1 MRSAESSIFPVIA
14 AKTESS
20 QNWIAVKPSVPFVLA
35 TVSLTYT
42 HPFAPMLFNM
52 FIPLSPMIFMLFV
65 KLKFRGYS
73 SGKFGL

>member
-20 QNWIAVKPSVPFVLA
+20 QNWIAVKPSVPLVRA

-42 HPFAPMLFNM
+42 QPLAPMLFKI
-52 FIPLSPMIFMLFV
+52 FIPDSPMIFM
-65 KLKFRGYS
+65 
-73 SGKFGL
+73 